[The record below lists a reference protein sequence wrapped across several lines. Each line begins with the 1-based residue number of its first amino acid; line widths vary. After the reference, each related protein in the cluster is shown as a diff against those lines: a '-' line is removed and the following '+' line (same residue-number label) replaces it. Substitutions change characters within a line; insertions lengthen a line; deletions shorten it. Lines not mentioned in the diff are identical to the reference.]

1 MSLHQAS
8 HKTQVKVLYLNASW
22 ISQCTLWMPTYF
34 KNIITVEMDASIN
47 WISHT
52 ICFKILK
59 NFSQNTLSSLI
70 FEEFFK
76 FKFFVFEGFKVSAS
90 LVRQRFLFILHCK
103 PKHNF
108 FLSFSLS
115 FFLSWSLVVFEGQN
129 SVSFN
134 PRARTKWETSPPPF
148 SPPHSR

>member
-1 MSLHQAS
+1 
-8 HKTQVKVLYLNASW
+8 
-22 ISQCTLWMPTYF
+22 MPTYF

-47 WISHT
+47 WMSHT

-90 LVRQRFLFILHCK
+90 LVRQRCLFILHCK

-108 FLSFSLS
+108 FLSLCLS
-115 FFLSWSLVVFEGQN
+115 FFLGRLLFLKAKTQ
-129 SVSFN
+129 SVSIQEQGQSE
-134 PRARTKWETSPPPF
+134 RLLPPPCL
-148 SPPHSR
+148 SPSLTFMHTHSLSLSLSLPHTHNSSH